1 MAREAAETVVL
12 VIDEEGVESLISE
25 LLKAASDSQVLFH
38 KLFVGFHGHHI
49 TSKVVEVNI
58 TIAYMSNLTLKLDNQ
73 MD

>member
-38 KLFVGFHGHHI
+38 KLIIAFH
-49 TSKVVEVNI
+49 VDMV
-58 TIAYMSNLTLKLDNQ
+58 
-73 MD
+73 